1 MKTGFI
7 CASGFNQV
15 SSAVRNGR
23 SVITVVLG
31 ADSLAGRTDQSADL
45 LQMGLTA
52 PSGQGVS
59 LASLAPYGDTGDVN
73 DVSAE
78 ICNPKAAKVRSE
90 SRDEAGRMVIHSPY
104 VQEMTR
110 PPEYSFAGLIPG
122 SETVAVNAAKGAG
135 KGELANV
142 PIPIPRPTF

>member
-1 MKTGFI
+1 M
-7 CASGFNQV
+7 
-15 SSAVRNGR
+15 RNGR